1 MQKQKQKQKEI
12 SFSFEL
18 DYDYPNHSLH
28 FDESY
33 IEFQPEAEEDEEFVS
48 EATYFVKTLS
58 DCEEEKLEAIKN
70 LIPNSNKD
78 KEKNYANI
86 SNPQDITT
94 CYGTKK
100 AFEKHEVARELV
112 KSVKKTVNKIIRKT
126 GNEIKITK
134 KKLDSYFET
143 NSLEEI
149 KKKKWEQIFASLHRR
164 NLATVKDSKK
174 KLKRK
179 IGRIAFRVLMKLTFE
194 EMMDYYLQDCKLIV
208 SGIHLINLTGKFDTL
223 KDVMKRKNKRL
234 GKNKKTK
241 NEHELNRIYEEQSI

>member
-1 MQKQKQKQKEI
+1 MQKQKQKEI

-33 IEFQPEAEEDEEFVS
+33 IEFQPEAEEDEEFIS

-58 DCEEEKLEAIKN
+58 DRENGEKLAEL

-86 SNPQDITT
+86 SNQQDITT

-100 AFEKHEVARELV
+100 ILEKQEAAKELV
-112 KSVKKTVNKIIRKT
+112 KSLKKTVNQIIRKT
-126 GNEIKITK
+126 GNEIRITK

-208 SGIHLINLTGKFDTL
+208 SGKHLINLTGKFDTL